1 MGGIIMTIEEKAK
14 EFAGYNMPSSQDMV
28 TTARMDGKYEGF
40 KAGAEWMFKKMIDF
54 GKYDY
59 VDWDD

>member
-1 MGGIIMTIEEKAK
+1 MSIDGKAK
-14 EFAGYNMPSSQDMV
+14 DFTGYNTPSSQDIV
-28 TTARMDGKYEGF
+28 TSAKMNGKYEGF
-40 KAGAEWMFKKMIDF
+40 KAGAEWMFKKMSDF